1 MESPNVPSEMR
12 DLAKW
17 ASELT
22 TAALKPEVL
31 HETPH
36 EKVVRLPRLDGTYRL
51 ETFDKPEPNNVMSF
65 LSIDSLTEYVGDN
78 PPPDNNYHE
87 CFVGIADLVT
97 VDLAPR
103 TNVVDEAR
111 VILTPTDEFRALA
124 ALKQGCSQKMLHR
137 LLCTDLHEA
146 IDPSLLLAISAISF
160 SGTDES
166 HAQINGAGLVKAKR
180 TQSYSIKCK
189 DDSGVFDTELAMD
202 WTWHGQIWNEFNHAA
217 EISLRLYLDA
227 SKDGLIFQFLPRQ
240 LNAVMDKARM
250 ALVNHLKNV
259 MPESCRVYYGQSL

>member
-36 EKVVRLPRLDGTYRL
+36 EKVVRLPKLDGTYRL
-51 ETFDKPEPNNVMSF
+51 ETFDKPEPDNSTRF
-65 LSIDSLTEYVGDN
+65 FCIDSLTQYVGDN

-87 CFVGIADLVT
+87 CFVGIIDQVY

-103 TNVVDEAR
+103 TNVVDKAH
-111 VILTPTDEFRALA
+111 VVLTPTDEFRALA

-137 LLCTDLHEA
+137 LLCTDLHGA
-146 IDPSLLLAISAISF
+146 IDPSLLLAISAISL

-166 HAQINGAGLVKAKR
+166 HAQINGTGLVKAKR

-202 WTWHGQIWNEFNHAA
+202 WTWHGQIWNEFDHVA
-217 EISLRLYLDA
+217 EISLRLYLDV

-250 ALVNHLKNV
+250 ALVNHLKNI